1 MIKTGGII
9 SCFQAE
15 SGKLLYREKLGG
27 SGMYFASPIAA
38 NGRIYIASLKGIV
51 TVFEAGAEGEGS
63 KKIVFTGDILCP
75 LLRKADYR
83 YLQEADYLFTDA
95 NNRFPYPS
103 SNHWSISPDAPDGSG
118 ESGFLR
124 AFREKISCTHLIA
137 PHIPVARDPE
147 IHAYFDEFLAYCD
160 ERIPLSVFEF
170 VERINPGKVCLVHYG
185 GMEDRN
191 HHGESLLNPVQL
203 ENWTNAKAELK
214 GLASSFLVPRPGDI
228 YEIA

>member
-1 MIKTGGII
+1 TFTELLPGELTGFDGIPELTITALPVYHGEKATGSILLAFQIKTPGGETRKII
-9 SCFQAE
+9 
-15 SGKLLYREKLGG
+15 
-27 SGMYFASPIAA
+27 
-38 NGRIYIASLKGIV
+38 
-51 TVFEAGAEGEGS
+51 
-63 KKIVFTGDILCP
+63 FTGDILCP

-83 YLQEADYLFTDA
+83 FLNNASMLFADA
-95 NNRFPYPS
+95 NNRFPYPA
-103 SNHWSISPDAPDGSG
+103 SNHWSITYESPAASADATDTPG
-118 ESGFLR
+118 ESKYLR
-124 AFREKISCTHLIA
+124 SFREHISCTHLIA
-137 PHIPVARDPE
+137 THLPILRHSR